1 MKYLLSLLAI
11 TILLSCSSTKIAG
24 NYETIEYE
32 AGACYGFC
40 PIYKMKI
47 NGDRTAIFEAERFN
61 FSQDRDSQDKE
72 GIFKGTITEEQYN
85 KLVLMLKSLEPK
97 DLKDYYGNKNVSD
110 LPTSHLTLKFK
121 DGRVKKIEDY
131 GKHGTPNL
139 EKVYQFFEDLK
150 TNQAWTKI
158 D

>member
-1 MKYLLSLLAI
+1 MKYLLSLIAI
-11 TILLSCSSTKIAG
+11 MLLINCSTNKNAAK
-24 NYETIEYE
+24 YDLIEYE

-40 PIYKMKI
+40 PIFKMKI
-47 NGDRTAIFEAERFN
+47 NSDRTAIFEAERFN
-61 FSQDRDSQDKE
+61 FSQDRDSQEKE

-85 KLVLMLKSLEPK
+85 RLVSMLNSLEPK
-97 DLKDYYGNKNVSD
+97 DLKDYYGNENVSD
-110 LPTSHLTLKFK
+110 LPTSHLTLKFQ
-121 DGRVKKIEDY
+121 DGTIKKIEDY

-158 D
+158 E